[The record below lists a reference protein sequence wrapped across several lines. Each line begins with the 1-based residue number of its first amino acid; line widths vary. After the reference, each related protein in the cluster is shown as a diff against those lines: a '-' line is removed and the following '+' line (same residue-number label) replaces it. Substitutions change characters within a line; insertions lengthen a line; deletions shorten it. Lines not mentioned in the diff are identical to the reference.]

1 MPYMYVFSIK
11 YIAFSFLLVSVFPF
25 SLYNISVNQMFKSYI
40 IYILFQ
46 FAARVVLFY
55 NIYDDE

>member
-1 MPYMYVFSIK
+1 MFSALSILH
-11 YIAFSFLLVSVFPF
+11 FSFLLVSVFPF

-40 IYILFQ
+40 LYILFQ